1 MATERTTERQQTMS
15 TGTGIATTGG
25 TITQEQITGPAKGT
39 PAEYTD
45 RVQSVIA
52 GAKLMGNT
60 SVLSDAIWLGNYA
73 CDDTGVFYTAD
84 GLPKT
89 ISQGRRRSDQP
100 TTGTGLNLAEA
111 QAHGKNLAA
120 HVQQLRR
127 GKLTGDAATR
137 VLDAIE
143 TDADWFASVFAT

>member
-15 TGTGIATTGG
+15 TGTGGTATT
-25 TITQEQITGPAKGT
+25 TETITGPAKGT

-60 SVLSDAIWLGNYA
+60 SVLSDAIWLGTYA

-111 QAHGKNLAA
+111 QAHGKNLAE

-137 VLDAIE
+137 VLDAIQ
-143 TDADWFASVFAT
+143 TDADWFAEVFAT

>member
-15 TGTGIATTGG
+15 APTTGTATQTAPIA
-25 TITQEQITGPAKGT
+25 GPAKGT

-84 GLPKT
+84 GLPKE
-89 ISQGRRRSDQP
+89 IRQGRRRSDEP
-100 TTGTGLNLAEA
+100 TNATGLNLAEVK
-111 QAHGKNLAA
+111 AHASNLTE
-120 HVQQLRR
+120 HIQQLRR

-143 TDADWFASVFAT
+143 TDGDWFATAFGT